1 MSEQKNLP
9 DNDTSDEEEEE
20 EQEREERSPRRRQ
33 QQDDNRSE
41 RRSSYRGRGGRR
53 GAPRGRRARR
63 YYTDQIGKQ
72 TKFDYKDVDLLR
84 SFITERGKIRPRRQ
98 TGVSA
103 KQQRALAR
111 AIKRARHM
119 ALLPFTSEHMR
130 GSR

>member
-1 MSEQKNLP
+1 MSERRNLL
-9 DNDTSDEEEEE
+9 DDDIDDDDE
-20 EQEREERSPRRRQ
+20 QEERSPRRRQ
-33 QQDDNRSE
+33 QRDDDRSE
-41 RRSSYRGRGGRR
+41 ERGSYRGRGGGR
-53 GAPRGRRARR
+53 GGPRGRRARR
-63 YYTDQIGKQ
+63 YYTDQIGKR
-72 TKFDYKDVDLLR
+72 TKFDYKDIDLLR

-103 KQQRALAR
+103 KQQRAIAR

>member
-1 MSEQKNLP
+1 LAETTDF
-9 DNDTSDEEEEE
+9 DNDDEYE
-20 EQEREERSPRRRQ
+20 EQSDRGSRQ
-33 QQDDNRSE
+33 RDQSDDRPDR
-41 RRSSYRGRGGRR
+41 RRSSYSRGRGGGR
-53 GAPRGRRARR
+53 GGPRGRRARR

-72 TKFDYKDVDLLR
+72 TKFDYKNIELLR

-103 KQQRALAR
+103 KQQRAIAK

>member
-1 MSEQKNLP
+1 MSERRNLL
-9 DNDTSDEEEEE
+9 DDDIDDDDE
-20 EQEREERSPRRRQ
+20 QEERSPRRRQ
-33 QQDDNRSE
+33 QRDDDNRSE
-41 RRSSYRGRGGRR
+41 ERGSYRGRGGGR
-53 GAPRGRRARR
+53 GGPRGRRARR
-63 YYTDQIGKQ
+63 YYTDQIGKR
-72 TKFDYKDVDLLR
+72 TKFDYKDIDLLR

-103 KQQRALAR
+103 KQQRAIAR

>member
-1 MSEQKNLP
+1 LSETTTPEN
-9 DNDTSDEEEEE
+9 EEKSE
-20 EQEREERSPRRRQ
+20 EQDNRSSQRREQSG
-33 QQDDNRSE
+33 DRSE
-41 RRSSYRGRGGRR
+41 RRRGSYSRGRGRGG
-53 GAPRGRRARR
+53 PRGRRARR
-63 YYTDQIGKQ
+63 YYTDQVGKQ

-103 KQQRALAR
+103 KQQRALAK

>member
-1 MSEQKNLP
+1 MSDRRNYDDDIAE
-9 DNDTSDEEEEE
+9 DEEEEL
-20 EQEREERSPRRRQ
+20 EERSPRRRQ
-33 QQDDNRSE
+33 QRDDDDSRSE
-41 RRSSYRGRGGRR
+41 ARGSYRGRGGGR
-53 GAPRGRRARR
+53 GGPRGRRARR
-63 YYTDQIGKQ
+63 YYTDQIGKR

-103 KQQRALAR
+103 KQQRAIAK

>member
-1 MSEQKNLP
+1 VSERRNLL
-9 DNDTSDEEEEE
+9 DDDIDDEE
-20 EQEREERSPRRRQ
+20 EREERSPRRRQ
-33 QQDDNRSE
+33 QYDDDSSDE
-41 RRSSYRGRGGRR
+41 RGGSYRGRGGGR

-72 TKFDYKDVDLLR
+72 TKFDYKNVDLLR

-103 KQQRALAR
+103 KQQRAIAR

>member
-1 MSEQKNLP
+1 LSESKRP
-9 DNDTSDEEEEE
+9 DDDNTPEDNT
-20 EQEREERSPRRRQ
+20 EQEERKPRQREHSDDQPERRRYSQ
-33 QQDDNRSE
+33 R
-41 RRSSYRGRGGRR
+41 RGGGR

-63 YYTDQIGKQ
+63 YYTDQIGKR

-103 KQQRALAR
+103 KQQRALAK

-119 ALLPFTSEHMR
+119 ALLPFTSEHIR

>member
-1 MSEQKNLP
+1 MSERRNLL
-9 DNDTSDEEEEE
+9 DDDIDDDEE
-20 EQEREERSPRRRQ
+20 QEERSPRRRQ
-33 QQDDNRSE
+33 QRDDDNRSE
-41 RRSSYRGRGGRR
+41 ERGSYRGRGGGR
-53 GAPRGRRARR
+53 GGPRGRRARR
-63 YYTDQIGKQ
+63 YYTDQIGKR
-72 TKFDYKDVDLLR
+72 TKFDYKDIDLLR

-103 KQQRALAR
+103 KQQRAIAR

>member
-1 MSEQKNLP
+1 LSEQRDLP
-9 DNDTSDEEEEE
+9 NNDTDEEEKEE
-20 EQEREERSPRRRQ
+20 EKQEERSPRRRQ
-33 QQDDNRSE
+33 QRDNDSRSE
-41 RRSSYRGRGGRR
+41 RRGSYRGRGGGR
-53 GAPRGRRARR
+53 GRGRRARR
-63 YYTDQIGKQ
+63 YYTDQIGKR

-84 SFITERGKIRPRRQ
+84 SFITDRGKIRPRRQ

>member
-1 MSEQKNLP
+1 LSERRNLL
-9 DNDTSDEEEEE
+9 DDDTDDEEE
-20 EQEREERSPRRRQ
+20 QEERSPRRRQ
-33 QQDDNRSE
+33 QRDDDRSE
-41 RRSSYRGRGGRR
+41 ERGSYRGRGGGR
-53 GAPRGRRARR
+53 GGPRGRRARR
-63 YYTDQIGKQ
+63 YYTDQIGKR

-103 KQQRALAR
+103 KQQRAIAR

>member
-1 MSEQKNLP
+1 LSERRDLP
-9 DNDTSDEEEEE
+9 NDDTDEEEEE
-20 EQEREERSPRRRQ
+20 EQEERSPRRRQ
-33 QQDDNRSE
+33 QRDDDRRSE
-41 RRSSYRGRGGRR
+41 GRSSYRGRGGGR
-53 GAPRGRRARR
+53 GGPRGRRARR

>member
-1 MSEQKNLP
+1 MSERRNLL
-9 DNDTSDEEEEE
+9 DDDIDDDEE
-20 EQEREERSPRRRQ
+20 QEERSPRRRQ
-33 QQDDNRSE
+33 QRDDDRSE
-41 RRSSYRGRGGRR
+41 ERGSYRGRGGGR
-53 GAPRGRRARR
+53 GGPRGRRARR
-63 YYTDQIGKQ
+63 YYTDQIGKR

-103 KQQRALAR
+103 KQQRAIAR

>member
-1 MSEQKNLP
+1 MGRTRRPDDDDELYDDDDDEPSE
-9 DNDTSDEEEEE
+9 
-20 EQEREERSPRRRQ
+20 RGPRRREQ
-33 QQDDNRSE
+33 ADDRSE
-41 RRSSYRGRGGRR
+41 ERGSYGRGRGGGR

-63 YYTDQIGKQ
+63 YYIDQIGNQ
-72 TKFDYKDVDLLR
+72 TSFDYKDVDLLR

-103 KQQRALAR
+103 KQQRAIAR

-119 ALLPFTSEHMR
+119 ALLPFTSEHLR

>member
-1 MSEQKNLP
+1 MSERRNLL
-9 DNDTSDEEEEE
+9 DDDTDDEEE
-20 EQEREERSPRRRQ
+20 QEERSPRRRQ
-33 QQDDNRSE
+33 QRDDDRSE
-41 RRSSYRGRGGRR
+41 ERGSYRGRGGGR
-53 GAPRGRRARR
+53 GGPRGRRARR
-63 YYTDQIGKQ
+63 YYTDQIGKR

-103 KQQRALAR
+103 KQQRAIAR